1 MEDLARLRP
10 RCGLTKVEIGEVE
23 ECLKQIIERDGR
35 VTPESFLEAATPED
49 SKLHRF
55 FEWDDKEAA
64 LQHRLHRARQIV
76 RSVIYIPNI
85 RDEPVQER
93 LYELKEP
100 SKILEVK
107 VTERLPA
114 FVVPDSIDG
123 GTAEERIKSA
133 AEAIEQVLNQLK
145 GMDVLASERRMIR
158 ELVEDLRKRAPWIG
172 KQCPK
177 CHLMGHQPGSKE
189 CTNLKSHMVRQSE

>member
-1 MEDLARLRP
+1 MEILARP
-10 RCGLTKVEIGEVE
+10 RCGLTEFEVGEIG

-35 VTPESFLEAATPED
+35 VTPESFLEAAIPED

-76 RSVIYIPNI
+76 RSVIYIPDR
-85 RDEPVQER
+85 RDEPVLER
-93 LYELKEP
+93 LYELREPP
-100 SKILEVK
+100 SKILDVK

-114 FVVPDSIDG
+114 FVTPDSIVG

-133 AEAIEQVLNQLK
+133 ADAIEQVLNQLK
-145 GMDVLASERRMIR
+145 GMDVLVSERRMIR
-158 ELVEDLRKRAPWIG
+158 ELVEDLRRRAPWIG

-177 CHLMGHQPGSKE
+177 CYLTGHQPGSKD
-189 CTNLKSHMVRQSE
+189 CTNLKSHMGRQSE